1 MSMFKNKV
9 YKIEDFINLVKE
21 KKERLPNYDFE
32 YCYAVYAKNDNVEIH
47 DEVFI
52 GNSIDFDENDNEVYP
67 EFVITNGF
75 HYFCSDQNIQDVVDL
90 AVRQD
95 ADVSNQKLIDALNYY
110 IDNDDFK
117 DQ

>member
-1 MSMFKNKV
+1 MSTFKNKV

-21 KKERLPNYDFE
+21 KKERLPNYDFD
-32 YCYAVYAKNDNVEIH
+32 YCYAVYAKDDNVRLH

-52 GNSIDFDENDNEVYP
+52 GNSVDFDENDNEVYP
-67 EFVITNGF
+67 AFVITNGY

-90 AVRQD
+90 ALRQD
-95 ADVSNQKLIDALNYY
+95 AAVSNEKLIDALNYY

>member
-1 MSMFKNKV
+1 M
-9 YKIEDFINLVKE
+9 
-21 KKERLPNYDFE
+21 PNYDFE

-52 GNSIDFDENDNEVYP
+52 GNSIDFYENDNVV
-67 EFVITNGF
+67 FSLFFIINGF
-75 HYFCSDQNIQDVVDL
+75 HDFSSDQNIQDVVDL

-95 ADVSNQKLIDALNYY
+95 ADVSNEKLIDALNYY

>member
-52 GNSIDFDENDNEVYP
+52 GNSIDFD
-67 EFVITNGF
+67 

-95 ADVSNQKLIDALNYY
+95 ADVSNEKLIDALNYY

>member
-9 YKIEDFINLVKE
+9 YKIEEFINLVKM
-21 KKERLPNYDFE
+21 KEERSTNYDFD
-32 YCYAVYAKNDNVEIH
+32 YCYAVYAKNDTVKLH

-52 GNSIDFDENDNEVYP
+52 GNSVDFDENDNEVYP
-67 EFVITNGF
+67 EFAISNGY
-75 HYFCSDQNIQDVVDL
+75 HYFCSDQNIQDVIDL
-90 AVRQD
+90 AVKQN
-95 ADVSNQKLIDALNYY
+95 ATVSIEKLIDALNYY